1 MPLII
6 GLGRTPAV
14 QARAAGFVEVKGG
27 DGISRPIHQGA
38 VAAQPEGPPR
48 VIVHVPMG
56 QPQYLT
62 AEEARA
68 EAHRMLVEADRLDAG
83 VQP

>member
-14 QARAAGFVEVKGG
+14 QARSAGFVEEVGPGG
-27 DGISRPIHQGA
+27 TKRPVHRAA
-38 VAAQPEGPPR
+38 VQAQPAGPPR
-48 VIVHVPMG
+48 IVVHCPMG
-56 QPQYLT
+56 QPLFLT

-68 EAHRMLVEADRLDAG
+68 EALRMLVEADRLDAG
-83 VQP
+83 VEP